1 MAYLSFLRMTTVFL
15 TLLTFSIGFY
25 SRPARSSRDSSSKW
39 RDSRLQMRTLL
50 IDNFDSYTYNIWQL
64 LSEVNGEEPIVVY
77 NNAFNY
83 NWDELLLKVPEFDNI
98 VLSPGPGS
106 PDIFSDFGICSD
118 AILRSNMPVLGVC
131 LGHQG
136 IANSFGGIVHRA
148 KTPMHGRLSSIS
160 HSNEGL
166 FRNIPQDSKVV
177 RYHSLTVDSDS
188 LPPELRAT
196 AWTADN
202 VMMGL
207 EHVSKPIYGVQFH
220 PESISTACGK
230 QLFSNFRDITEKFH
244 HDVLMNKKESS
255 LDVKSSGINMKKS
268 KNIPMTGTSIKHDR
282 NIIIT
287 RKRFS
292 TPVDV
297 KSVFREIYGESSAS
311 FWLDSSSSGPVQGR
325 SDKTTPLSI
334 FGDLDSSET
343 AYAVEYHGSNQ
354 LTKRSPR
361 QRVIER
367 FNMNIF
373 QYLDA
378 ELEKSKALADVI
390 HYCEE
395 PGPDAGSR
403 IFQQNLQSG
412 QNLPFNM
419 TSAYFGFLGYEARH
433 EATEILTRPYKDT
446 YEKYDLAATHRGG
459 FESSK
464 WVENLTHPMAFFMH
478 PTQYVVF
485 DHADNSVY
493 VVSLAEEGTGIDSGK
508 ISSLGLLDKI
518 TSIISTTAAA
528 SMELQTLIPRS
539 PFDISESDSVQFS
552 GSSNSSSSSSSSNSS
567 SSSSSNSSS
576 SNSSSNT
583 LYAVKS
589 KEEYRSDIHKCLEYI
604 KAGESYEICL
614 TLQFKGDSANSEGV
628 RPKPLDVYESLRSKN
643 PAPYSCFLHYDPV
656 LFMTPTQ
663 PPSLVTSKLL
673 SDDPTERDS
682 TVATPPSTPSAP
694 SAPSPSLSP
703 SPERPCDVDPTLGW
717 CLPGGFTICSSSP
730 ERYLKASKVINV
742 PLVLSYSL
750 VLFFNMLFS
759 FVVFYIFHQSSFFLT
774 IALIRI
780 HSLLVLCS
788 VAEQI
793 PVILPFYSL
802 IVFFDILT
810 FSRRIAEF
818 SKYNF
823 ILDIDRIL
831 PHPHHCFPGG
841 YYRIEAH
848 QRYFS

>member
-25 SRPARSSRDSSSKW
+25 TRPARSTRDVSSKW

-83 NWDELLLKVPEFDNI
+83 DWDELLLKLPEFDNI
-98 VLSPGPGS
+98 VISPGPGS
-106 PDIFSDFGICSD
+106 PDVFSDFGICSD
-118 AILRSNMPVLGVC
+118 AILRSNLPVLGVC

-177 RYHSLTVDSDS
+177 RYHSLTVDCDS

-207 EHVSKPIYGVQFH
+207 EHVAKPIYGVQFH

-230 QLFSNFRDITEKFH
+230 QLFSNFRDITEKYH
-244 HDVLMNKKESS
+244 HDINKKENR
-255 LDVKSSGINMKKS
+255 LDVKSSGTDMKTS
-268 KNIPMTGTSIKHDR
+268 KNIPMTSTSTTHDR
-282 NIIIT
+282 NIIIA
-287 RKRFS
+287 RKKFS
-292 TPVDV
+292 TVVDV
-297 KSVFREIYGESSAS
+297 KAVFREIYGDSSAS

-334 FGDLDSSET
+334 FGDLDSSKT
-343 AYAVEYHGSNQ
+343 AFAVEYHGSNL
-354 LTKRSPR
+354 LTKRFPG
-361 QRVIER
+361 QKITKN
-367 FNMNIF
+367 FDMNIF

-378 ELEKSKALADVI
+378 ELKKSEAVVDVI

-395 PGPDAGSR
+395 LGPDSGSR
-403 IFQQNLQSG
+403 IFEQIYESE

-446 YEKYDLAATHRGG
+446 YEKYDLTATHRGG

-464 WVENLTHPMAFFMH
+464 WVGNLTHPMAFFMH
-478 PTQYVVF
+478 PTQYVVY

-493 VVSLAEEGTGIDSGK
+493 VISMAEEGSEIDIGK
-508 ISSLGLLDKI
+508 ISSLRLLDRI
-518 TSIISTTAAA
+518 TNIISTTAPAA
-528 SMELQTLIPRS
+528 SKELETLIPKG
-539 PFDISESDSVQFS
+539 PFDVFESDS
-552 GSSNSSSSSSSSNSS
+552 SSNINSRSSSSDSSSSD
-567 SSSSSNSSS
+567 
-576 SNSSSNT
+576 SSSNT

-628 RPKPLDVYESLRSKN
+628 RPRPLDVYESLRTKN

-656 LFMTPTQ
+656 LFMSPKQ
-663 PPSLVTSKLL
+663 LPSLDTVK
-673 SDDPTERDS
+673 DS
-682 TVATPPSTPSAP
+682 IRATPRSTLSPSSV
-694 SAPSPSLSP
+694 SSPSLSP
-703 SPERPCDVDPTLGW
+703 SLERPCDLDPTLSW

-730 ERYLKASKVINV
+730 ERYLKASKVIDIT
-742 PLVLSYSL
+742 LLFLYSFL
-750 VLFFNMLFS
+750 FAVLF
-759 FVVFYIFHQSSFFLT
+759 
-774 IALIRI
+774 
-780 HSLLVLCS
+780 
-788 VAEQI
+788 
-793 PVILPFYSL
+793 
-802 IVFFDILT
+802 
-810 FSRRIAEF
+810 
-818 SKYNF
+818 
-823 ILDIDRIL
+823 
-831 PHPHHCFPGG
+831 
-841 YYRIEAH
+841 
-848 QRYFS
+848 

>member
-1 MAYLSFLRMTTVFL
+1 MAYLSFLRMTTIFL

-25 SRPARSSRDSSSKW
+25 TRPARSAHDSSSKW

-64 LSEVNGEEPIVVY
+64 LSEVNGEEPLVVY

-83 NWDELLLKVPEFDNI
+83 NWDELLLNLPEFDNI

-106 PDIFSDFGICSD
+106 PDVFSDFGICSD

-230 QLFSNFRDITEKFH
+230 QIFNNFKDITEKFH
-244 HDVLMNKKESS
+244 HEVLMNKKENN
-255 LDVKSSGINMKKS
+255 LEVKSSGVDLKKS
-268 KNIPMTGTSIKHDR
+268 KNIPMTGTSTKHDR
-282 NIIIT
+282 NIIIA
-287 RKRFS
+287 RKKFS

-297 KSVFREIYGESSAS
+297 KSIFREVYGDSSAS

-334 FGDLDSSET
+334 FGDLDSSKA
-343 AYAVEYHGSNQ
+343 AYAVEYHGSNL
-354 LTKRSPR
+354 LTKRSPG
-361 QRVIER
+361 QKVIES

-378 ELEKSKALADVI
+378 ELEKSKAVADII

-395 PGPDAGSR
+395 PGSDSGSR
-403 IFQQNLQSG
+403 IFELNPQSG
-412 QNLPFNM
+412 LNLPFNM

-446 YEKYDLAATHRGG
+446 YEKYDLTATHREG

-464 WVENLTHPMAFFMH
+464 WVGNLTHPMAFFMH
-478 PTQYVVF
+478 PTQYVVY

-493 VVSLAEEGTGIDSGK
+493 VVSVAEEGTGIDSGK
-508 ISSLGLLDKI
+508 ISSLRLLDKI
-518 TSIISTTAAA
+518 TSIISTTAAV
-528 SMELQTLIPRS
+528 SKEPETLIPRG
-539 PFDISESDSVQFS
+539 PFGEFESDSSQCS
-552 GSSNSSSSSSSSNSS
+552 GSSSSSSSSSNSS
-567 SSSSSNSSS
+567 SSSSSN
-576 SNSSSNT
+576 T

-589 KEEYRSDIHKCLEYI
+589 KEEYRSGIHKCLEYI

-663 PPSLVTSKLL
+663 PPSRATSKPL
-673 SDDPTERDS
+673 SDDLARHDS
-682 TVATPPSTPSAP
+682 IVAIPPSTPRAP
-694 SAPSPSLSP
+694 YAPSPSLSP
-703 SPERPCDVDPTLGW
+703 SPESPRDVDPTLSW

-730 ERYLKASKVINV
+730 ERYLKASKVTSI
-742 PLVLSYSL
+742 PL
-750 VLFFNMLFS
+750 
-759 FVVFYIFHQSSFFLT
+759 
-774 IALIRI
+774 
-780 HSLLVLCS
+780 
-788 VAEQI
+788 
-793 PVILPFYSL
+793 IL
-802 IVFFDILT
+802 
-810 FSRRIAEF
+810 
-818 SKYNF
+818 
-823 ILDIDRIL
+823 
-831 PHPHHCFPGG
+831 
-841 YYRIEAH
+841 
-848 QRYFS
+848 YF